1 MLNIMLA
8 ETGAAELTKLT
19 LVQDLAAV
27 MLVAGIV
34 AALFHLLG
42 WPKVIGYIVAGSLM
56 RMKFFNNLLIS
67 NEESI
72 NVLANLGIIF
82 LMFTLGLELNIRK
95 LRKLGRTVFPAAIYD
110 LGMMI
115 LIGYVVGRQILG
127 WDTIPSL
134 FLGGVICDSSTTLL
148 AKSLDEMGCSKEKFA
163 SVIFGTTISED
174 VLTIG
179 IMAILTGLGM
189 TGRFQAGEL
198 AKQLGLLGLFLTG
211 VFIFGLL
218 LADHHHGR
226 DVRYLADRGA
236 NELQPGPRGVSCRC
250 HHFGVESPQTCEQE
264 HRRRP
269 LHVQRDVFRDDR
281 PDGESRPD
289 VGA

>member
-1 MLNIMLA
+1 MNMLNIMLA

-72 NVLANLGIIF
+72 NVLSNLGIIF

-148 AKSLDEMGCSKEKFA
+148 AKSLAEKCLCNL
-163 SVIFGTTISED
+163 V
-174 VLTIG
+174 
-179 IMAILTGLGM
+179 
-189 TGRFQAGEL
+189 GEL
-198 AKQLGLLGLFLTG
+198 WSD
-211 VFIFGLL
+211 III
-218 LADHHHGR
+218 GR
-226 DVRYLADRGA
+226 K
-236 NELQPGPRGVSCRC
+236 
-250 HHFGVESPQTCEQE
+250 
-264 HRRRP
+264 
-269 LHVQRDVFRDDR
+269 
-281 PDGESRPD
+281 
-289 VGA
+289 